1 MEQDQPQTPQLLSLV
16 TPPGNAAERN
26 AAFIHYYRGEIARMS
41 SWRNRIDQTTNWAIT
56 VTAAMLSVAL
66 SAPNAHHG
74 VLLFAMLL
82 ILLLLL
88 IEARRY
94 QFFDVYRDRVRLIE
108 RYYFSPMFTV
118 RHDVDPAWADA
129 LGESLYLPR
138 FATSRRQAMTRRLRR
153 NYGWIFLILLL
164 AWLLKVS
171 SALLQPGVERAD
183 WRAPFLD
190 VAASAQ
196 LGPIGG
202 WAVLAGIAA
211 FYLGLGWLLLQ
222 PTGEDA
228 LEGKVHV

>member
-1 MEQDQPQTPQLLSLV
+1 MPDAPQIPETRAQV
-16 TPPGNAAERN
+16 APPGTAAERN

-41 SWRNRIDQTTNWAIT
+41 SWRNRIDQTSNWAIT

-82 ILLLLL
+82 SLLLLL

-108 RYYFSPMFTV
+108 RYYFAPMFTA
-118 RHDVDPAWADA
+118 RHEVDPAWADA

-138 FATSRRQAMTRRLRR
+138 FSTSRRQAMTRRLRR

-171 SALLQPGVERAD
+171 SALLQPHMALAD
-183 WRAPFLD
+183 WRQPFLD

-196 LGPIGG
+196 LGPIAG
-202 WAVLAGIAA
+202 WVVVVGLGA

-222 PTGEDA
+222 PTGEDVQ
-228 LEGKVHV
+228 EGKVHV

>member
-1 MEQDQPQTPQLLSLV
+1 MSDAPQVPETRSQV
-16 TPPGNAAERN
+16 TPPASAPERTT
-26 AAFIHYYRGEIARMS
+26 AFIHYYRGEIARMS

-82 ILLLLL
+82 IVLLLL

-108 RYYFSPMFTV
+108 RFYFAPIFTT
-118 RHDVDPAWADA
+118 RHEVDPAWADA
-129 LGESLYLPR
+129 LGQSLYMPR
-138 FATSRRQAMTRRLRR
+138 FSTSRRQAMTRRLRR
-153 NYGWIFLILLL
+153 NYCWIFLILLL

-171 SALLQPGVERAD
+171 SALLQPQMALAD
-183 WRAPFLD
+183 WREPFLNI
-190 VAASAQ
+190 AASAQ
-196 LGPIGG
+196 LGPING
-202 WAVLAGIAA
+202 WVVLAALGA

-222 PTGEDA
+222 PTGEDVQ
-228 LEGKVHV
+228 EGKVHV